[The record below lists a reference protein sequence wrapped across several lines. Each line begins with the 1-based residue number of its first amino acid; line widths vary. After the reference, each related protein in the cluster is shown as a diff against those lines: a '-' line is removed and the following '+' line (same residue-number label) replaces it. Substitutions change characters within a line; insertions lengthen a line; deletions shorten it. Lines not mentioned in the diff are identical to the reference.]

1 MPSIVSLPYSY
12 ASQPDAG
19 AYIRDAENYL
29 GRITS
34 VMMHTALILLV
45 LRFFIFEPGLTD
57 GISMEPTL
65 QDNTGFVVEKVS
77 AIIFPF
83 KRGDIVQ
90 HIEPIER
97 KNMFVK
103 RIIGLPGETVSI
115 KQNAVFITPQKGE
128 EYKLSEPYLRSD
140 VIISVPYRAP
150 RVFVLSDNEYFTL
163 GDNRQNSNDSRAYG
177 PVHRSL
183 ITGKILPLV
192 LR

>member
-1 MPSIVSLPYSY
+1 MPH
-12 ASQPDAG
+12 AG
-19 AYIRDAENYL
+19 AYIHDIERYL

-34 VMMHTALILLV
+34 VIAHTAFILLV
-45 LRFFIFEPGLTD
+45 LRFFVFEPGLTD
-57 GISMEPTL
+57 GISMEPTMR
-65 QDNTGFVVEKVS
+65 DNTSFIVEKVS
-77 AIIFPF
+77 AIVVPF

-90 HIEPIER
+90 HIELIKR

-103 RIIGLPGETVSI
+103 RVIGLPGETVTI
-115 KQNAVFITPQKGE
+115 KQNAVFITPQSGE
-128 EYKLSEPYLRSD
+128 EYKLSEPYLRKD

-150 RVFVLSDNEYFTL
+150 RTFILGENEYFVL

-183 ITGKILPLV
+183 ITGKVLPIV